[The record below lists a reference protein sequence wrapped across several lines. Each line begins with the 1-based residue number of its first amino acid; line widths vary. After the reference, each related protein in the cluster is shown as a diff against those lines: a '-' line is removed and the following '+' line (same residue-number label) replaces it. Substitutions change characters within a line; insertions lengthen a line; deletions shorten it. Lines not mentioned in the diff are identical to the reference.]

1 MANKTR
7 SLDLM
12 LQAPR
17 RFKAWLVTWEC
28 KGNHAKR
35 DDKIV
40 AVLDPRMSPIRVR
53 ELVEL
58 LFLNI
63 SHCIGERVYYALH
76 RKRNPYRASFA
87 EGQAMRWPPVVHCGH
102 NPFLMAHLVE
112 NLAVECHEDGTE
124 TATWKDVRSKR
135 WYKFTTRK
143 VSSSEG
149 SSKADD

>member
-17 RFKAWLVTWEC
+17 RIKAWLVTWGWI
-28 KGNHAKR
+28 GNHAKR

-40 AVLDPRMSPIRVR
+40 AVLDPRVSPIRVR

-58 LFLNI
+58 LYLNI
-63 SHCIGERVYYALH
+63 FYGIDERVYYALH
-76 RKRNPYRASFA
+76 RKRNPYPASFA

-102 NPFLMAHLVE
+102 NLFLMAHLVE
-112 NLAVECHEDGTE
+112 NLTVECHEDRTE

-135 WYKFTTRK
+135 WHKFTTKK

-149 SSKADD
+149 SKADD